1 MANKNQLNNLKVQEA
16 TCPSSKRYQ
25 WFSDG
30 DGLLLRVENDGTKK
44 GSKVWVAR
52 LFSADI
58 NDGKETRRG
67 LGKYPTIMLAEA
79 RKIRDTYKKLWSQ
92 GLDPTVQKEIA
103 KHTTINQTD
112 LTFDK
117 AYNLT
122 LANKIIPNLA
132 EKTVKR
138 TKEFYKNFLKTPLGR
153 LPLADVNDE
162 ILLTVLEKVHKK
174 APSSALK
181 VKSLVNQIF
190 QHMKEKRMFKGA
202 NPTLELAGNS
212 LLAPPKRQHFVHLAE
227 DKVGEFLSKL
237 DMDRDSG
244 LSVRTFVYVV
254 MITALRTG
262 SLANAK
268 WSWLDSK
275 TNTLNIP
282 SIHMKG
288 RVSFRCPLP
297 KQCMKKL
304 NALKTLLNSKGKDY
318 IFEGLKGKPISE
330 NTARKVVQR
339 LTGDKTTVH
348 GFRTLFNIVV
358 SKMNKFEI
366 EKIESQLTHAFTS
379 TDIRKVYMGKE
390 DYLEDRRKIVQAYA
404 DWCDK
409 Q

>member
-1 MANKNQLNNLKVQEA
+1 MPKQNLLSPVEVQKA
-16 TCPSSKRYQ
+16 KCPLGKRYK
-25 WFSDG
+25 WLSDG
-30 DGLLLRVENDGTKK
+30 NGLMLRIDHAQNKFWSVRLYRDTKE
-44 GSKVWVAR
+44 S
-52 LFSADI
+52 I
-58 NDGKETRRG
+58 RG
-67 LGKYPTIMLAEA
+67 IGKYPTIALKEA
-79 RKIRDTYKKLWSQ
+79 RGIRDTYKNMWANNI
-92 GLDPTVQKEIA
+92 DPSIQKQIA
-103 KHTTINQTD
+103 KHNIINQTD
-112 LTFDK
+112 LTFEK

-122 LANKIIPNLA
+122 LAERIIPHLA
-132 EKTVKR
+132 DKTVKR
-138 TKEFYKNFLKTPLGR
+138 TKEFYKNFLQIPLGK
-153 LPLADVNDE
+153 LPLVNVNDE

-181 VKSLVNQIF
+181 VKSLVNTIF
-190 QHMKEKRMFKGA
+190 IHMKEKRLFKGS
-202 NPTLELAGNS
+202 NPTLELKGNS
-212 LLAPPKRQHFVHLAE
+212 LLAPPKRKHFTHLAE

-297 KQCMKKL
+297 KQCMAKL

-318 IFEGLKGKPISE
+318 IFEGNSGNPISE
-330 NTARKVVQR
+330 NTARLTVQR

-358 SKMNKFEI
+358 SKMGKFEI

>member
-1 MANKNQLNNLKVQEA
+1 MPKQNLLSPVEVQKA
-16 TCPSSKRYQ
+16 KCPLGKRYK
-25 WFSDG
+25 WLSDG
-30 DGLLLRVENDGTKK
+30 NGLMLRIDHAQNKFWSVRLYRDTKE
-44 GSKVWVAR
+44 S
-52 LFSADI
+52 I
-58 NDGKETRRG
+58 RG
-67 LGKYPTIMLAEA
+67 IGKYPTIALKEA
-79 RKIRDTYKKLWSQ
+79 RGIRDTYKNMWANNI
-92 GLDPTVQKEIA
+92 DPSIQKQIA
-103 KHTTINQTD
+103 KHNIINQTD
-112 LTFDK
+112 LTFEK

-122 LANKIIPNLA
+122 LAERIIPHLA

-138 TKEFYKNFLKTPLGR
+138 TKEFYKNFLKTPLGK
-153 LPLADVNDE
+153 LPLVNVNDE

-181 VKSLVNQIF
+181 VKSLVNTIF
-190 QHMKEKRMFKGA
+190 IHMKEKRLFKGS
-202 NPTLELAGNS
+202 NPTLELKGNS
-212 LLAPPKRQHFVHLAE
+212 LLAPPKRKHFTHLAE

-318 IFEGLKGKPISE
+318 IFEGNSGSPISDA
-330 NTARKVVQR
+330 TARLCVQR
-339 LTGDKTTVH
+339 LANEKIAVH

>member
-1 MANKNQLNNLKVQEA
+1 MPKQNLLSPVEVQKA
-16 TCPSSKRYQ
+16 KCPLGKRYK
-25 WFSDG
+25 WLSDG
-30 DGLLLRVENDGTKK
+30 NGLMLRIDHAQNKFWSVRLYRDTKE
-44 GSKVWVAR
+44 S
-52 LFSADI
+52 I
-58 NDGKETRRG
+58 RG
-67 LGKYPTIMLAEA
+67 IGKYPTIALKEA
-79 RKIRDTYKKLWSQ
+79 RGIRDTYKNMWANNI
-92 GLDPTVQKEIA
+92 DPSIQKQIA
-103 KHTTINQTD
+103 KHNIINQTD
-112 LTFDK
+112 LTFEK

-122 LANKIIPNLA
+122 LAERIIPHLA
-132 EKTVKR
+132 DKTVKR
-138 TKEFYKNFLKTPLGR
+138 TKEFYKNFLQIPLGK
-153 LPLADVNDE
+153 LPLVNVNDE

-181 VKSLVNQIF
+181 VKSLVNTIF
-190 QHMKEKRMFKGA
+190 IHMKEKRLFKGS
-202 NPTLELAGNS
+202 NPTLELKGNS
-212 LLAPPKRQHFVHLAE
+212 LLAPPKRKHFTHLSE
-227 DKVGEFLSKL
+227 DRVGEFLSKL
-237 DMDRDSG
+237 DMDRESG
-244 LSVRTFVYVV
+244 SPIRTFVYVV

-288 RVSFRCPLP
+288 RQSFRCPLP
-297 KQCMKKL
+297 KQCMAKL

-318 IFEGLKGKPISE
+318 IFEGNSGNPISE
-330 NTARKVVQR
+330 NTARLTVQR

-358 SKMNKFEI
+358 SKMGKFEI

>member
-1 MANKNQLNNLKVQEA
+1 MPKQNLLSPVEVQKA
-16 TCPSSKRYQ
+16 KCPLGKRYK
-25 WFSDG
+25 WLSDG
-30 DGLLLRVENDGTKK
+30 NGLMLRIDHAQNKFWSVRLYRDTKE
-44 GSKVWVAR
+44 S
-52 LFSADI
+52 I
-58 NDGKETRRG
+58 RG
-67 LGKYPTIMLAEA
+67 IGKYPTIALKEA
-79 RKIRDTYKKLWSQ
+79 RGIRDTYKNMWANNI
-92 GLDPTVQKEIA
+92 DPSIQKQIA
-103 KHTTINQTD
+103 KHNIINQTD
-112 LTFDK
+112 LTFEK

-122 LANKIIPNLA
+122 LAERIIPHLA
-132 EKTVKR
+132 DKTVKR
-138 TKEFYKNFLKTPLGR
+138 TKEFYKNFLQIPLGK
-153 LPLADVNDE
+153 LPLVNVNDE

-181 VKSLVNQIF
+181 VKSLVNTIF
-190 QHMKEKRMFKGA
+190 IHMKEKRLFKGS
-202 NPTLELAGNS
+202 NPTLELKGNS
-212 LLAPPKRQHFVHLAE
+212 LLAPPKRKHFTHLAE

-288 RVSFRCPLP
+288 RQSFRCPLP
-297 KQCMKKL
+297 KQCMAKL

-318 IFEGLKGKPISE
+318 IFEGNSGNPISE
-330 NTARKVVQR
+330 NTARLTVQR

-358 SKMNKFEI
+358 SKMGKFEI
-366 EKIESQLTHAFTS
+366 EKIEAQLTHAFTS

>member
-1 MANKNQLNNLKVQEA
+1 MPKQNLLSPVEVQKA
-16 TCPSSKRYQ
+16 KCPLGKRYK
-25 WFSDG
+25 WLSDG
-30 DGLLLRVENDGTKK
+30 NGLMLRIDHAQNKFWSVRLYRDTKE
-44 GSKVWVAR
+44 S
-52 LFSADI
+52 I
-58 NDGKETRRG
+58 RG
-67 LGKYPTIMLAEA
+67 IGKYPTIALKEA
-79 RKIRDTYKKLWSQ
+79 RGIRDTYKNMWANNI
-92 GLDPTVQKEIA
+92 DPSIQKQIA
-103 KHTTINQTD
+103 KHNIINQTD
-112 LTFDK
+112 LTFEK

-122 LANKIIPNLA
+122 LAERIIPHLA
-132 EKTVKR
+132 DKTVKR
-138 TKEFYKNFLKTPLGR
+138 TKEFYKNFLQIPLGK
-153 LPLADVNDE
+153 LPLVNVNDE

-181 VKSLVNQIF
+181 VKSLVNTIF
-190 QHMKEKRMFKGA
+190 IHMKEKRLFKGS
-202 NPTLELAGNS
+202 NPTLELKGNS
-212 LLAPPKRQHFVHLAE
+212 LLAPPKRKHFTHLAE

-288 RVSFRCPLP
+288 RQSFRCPLP
-297 KQCMKKL
+297 KQCMAKL

-318 IFEGLKGKPISE
+318 IFEGNSGNPISE
-330 NTARKVVQR
+330 NTARLTVQR